1 MRRTRL
7 TSEQRREQL
16 LAVGA
21 GLFAERPY
29 DEVWIEEVAEL
40 AAVSRGLLYHYFPT
54 KRDFFA
60 AVVRAES
67 ERILALTE
75 PDPALG
81 VLDQLVA
88 GLDAYLEYVEAH
100 RTGYLVMHRAAVSV
114 DEGIRAVFE
123 ESVAVQQQRIVDAVT
138 ALREPDDTVRVA
150 ARGWLMFVIS
160 VCLDWLERATV
171 TRAELRDLCARTLL
185 AAVGVDA
192 DGRPLGAQHFGQAPP
207 A

>member
-7 TSEQRREQL
+7 TSERRREQL
-16 LAVGA
+16 LAIGA

-40 AAVSRGLLYHYFPT
+40 AEVSRGLLYHYFPT

-67 ERILALTE
+67 ERILRLTE
-75 PDPALG
+75 PDPSLG
-81 VLDQLVA
+81 VREQLVA
-88 GLDAYLEYVEAH
+88 GLDAYLEYVQAH

-123 ESVAVQQQRIVDAVT
+123 ESLAVQQQRIVDAVAT
-138 ALREPDDTVRVA
+138 VREPDEAVRIA
-150 ARGWLMFVIS
+150 ARGWLMFVIT
-160 VCLDWLERATV
+160 VCLDWLERSAV
-171 TRAELRDLCARTLL
+171 SREQVRDLCARTLI
-185 AAVGVDA
+185 AAVEMEPA
-192 DGRPLGAQHFGQAPP
+192 GQQ
-207 A
+207 